1 MEEKVEEK
9 KHNSTVIESCL
20 LPFERNESG
29 IKQKHRIQ
37 TKTKTKILYCFRIC
51 LGNNCLTVFCVILK
65 SRVCS
70 TALFC
75 TTFSQPSVPFCLSS
89 PHPTPFP
96 GPWLVEL
103 SWWLPGMP
111 AEFLLES
118 WEGTASHHLFCP
130 TLGPPSPQGRLK
142 LTGRWNL
149 SLKHAFLQ
157 GGS

>member
-1 MEEKVEEK
+1 MSAISAQTAQAGWVPRGNCMQLLTCIPGFAQ
-9 KHNSTVIESCL
+9 HAACGLLICRIPSHTVPVDTST
-20 LPFERNESG
+20 F
-29 IKQKHRIQ
+29 
-37 TKTKTKILYCFRIC
+37 
-51 LGNNCLTVFCVILK
+51 
-65 SRVCS
+65 
-70 TALFC
+70 LFYLCMGC